1 MARSKI
7 FSGDLPELLDKIM
20 RYCND
25 ISTLYSC
32 ILVNRTW
39 CRIAI
44 PLLWE
49 DPFSPHDHRIIDCHL
64 RNSSE
69 NDKMKL
75 KEYGIKN
82 DLSSNTLFNYPSF
95 IKCLDTQDLLYCI
108 NKWVASTSS
117 TLINSLNSTRL
128 IYKLLFKIFI
138 ENEANLHTFKVEIGR
153 DRNLIE
159 LILQNSNFI
168 NNVKNLIIQVFPRNA
183 DNLTKTEKDTIIEH
197 TSHMINSQKNL
208 KKINFRSI
216 ESFLYDSLLSLKNS
230 NCSNTLKTIMFY
242 NVNFGNI
249 LILKEVFEHLNVL
262 ESIHMIYCRS
272 LNSGFIQQINNIN
285 KPFKLRSLF
294 IGNSRSYQI
303 NSIQLLLQKS
313 GIYLENF
320 GFNFEYDGSKKIL
333 KLITKYC
340 TRIKFL
346 ELPGFIN
353 RKIYSVF
360 DLIKSIGQNLN
371 YLDIIFHGM
380 YIDYYGEELT
390 KISSTILKSLGKFL
404 PLRIKYLHLFLY
416 DITAKDFE
424 IFLRS
429 SHKTFIEKLL
439 INYIKTEDKDI
450 LPNLLDKYI
459 IKRKR
464 VRYLGFIDDL
474 FYLEEE
480 YKSYNVIIKD
490 YYDLVHTGFYDCI
503 NEWY

>member
-1 MARSKI
+1 
-7 FSGDLPELLDKIM
+7 
-20 RYCND
+20 
-25 ISTLYSC
+25 
-32 ILVNRTW
+32 
-39 CRIAI
+39 
-44 PLLWE
+44 
-49 DPFSPHDHRIIDCHL
+49 
-64 RNSSE
+64 
-69 NDKMKL
+69 
-75 KEYGIKN
+75 
-82 DLSSNTLFNYPSF
+82 
-95 IKCLDTQDLLYCI
+95 
-108 NKWVASTSS
+108 
-117 TLINSLNSTRL
+117 
-128 IYKLLFKIFI
+128 
-138 ENEANLHTFKVEIGR
+138 
-153 DRNLIE
+153 
-159 LILQNSNFI
+159 
-168 NNVKNLIIQVFPRNA
+168 
-183 DNLTKTEKDTIIEH
+183 
-197 TSHMINSQKNL
+197 
-208 KKINFRSI
+208 
-216 ESFLYDSLLSLKNS
+216 
-230 NCSNTLKTIMFY
+230 MFY

-249 LILKEVFEHLNVL
+249 LILKEVIEHLNVL

-285 KPFKLRSLF
+285 KPFKL
-294 IGNSRSYQI
+294 
-303 NSIQLLLQKS
+303 
-313 GIYLENF
+313 
-320 GFNFEYDGSKKIL
+320 
-333 KLITKYC
+333 
-340 TRIKFL
+340 
-346 ELPGFIN
+346 
-353 RKIYSVF
+353 
-360 DLIKSIGQNLN
+360 SIGQNLN

-464 VRYLGFIDDL
+464 VSYLGFIDDL